1 MKKVCLLGAVLWIA
15 AVAFGENAMVSD
27 AYHAV
32 EAWYAEMV
40 TKDLPE
46 GTWLFTQSDRLTEE
60 LRQKAQQ
67 RAITVV
73 ALNEPLTNHPI
84 KPVEGAEVLPFWEHR
99 IVRDAWLTRIPTVFC
114 VAWLKA
120 CPKEAAGKI
129 ALTMA
134 PELAVY
140 AGMETHAA
148 GLVWRPVEREK
159 KETLEDLQKT
169 AKALLVRREEL
180 GTLLLRVEN
189 PEIEQQDRL
198 DELCSSIATL
208 MNGVGVRLARAGDPE
223 TAFLL
228 FQKAHRLVPSLIS
241 PVLNMGT
248 LVHEALS
255 ADGENPFFAEQKDE
269 VVSLLRD
276 MGRVF
281 EEQEEE
287 VDPDALVT
295 YGGGELL
302 NADPYIRAG
311 WIWAYSGIRFDD
323 TNSLAR
329 VEQLLRDREMPVG
342 EMMAEFRDGMRYSQ
356 TMNAY
361 RVLPIVEETRK
372 TDAAEATGWTR
383 PLIEK
388 TVMEMDR
395 EYDSEHRFHFIRAIS
410 EVSENADLH
419 LDLNL
424 LKADFQARMG
434 GFRTARKLLES
445 VGCFREEKDGAPC
458 DVRLYRAELGYYAQQ
473 HVLGAMTNL
482 LHRWSAEEGSPE
494 WVSLLY
500 RGVKRTIIKPM
511 VREDFVRNLVEAD
524 KLYAQAQK
532 AAPDDLWELAL
543 IRFVNA
549 VYLQEIQPFEKRLDL
564 VALGKVVLRLR
575 PRDYFVNYCL
585 GGEAASRNDKTTA
598 LAYYAVSV
606 QERETIEALNNM
618 TVLFL
623 AMGESE
629 RAYRM
634 ALRLVCLNEKRKRPE
649 VIDTIGEALYAVE
662 QYEQALEQYRAADVG
677 FGGKE
682 PVIRLHMAEALLRL
696 NRSAE
701 ALRILEE
708 IRDKRSAFSVDEV
721 QRYLEALEEAEAM
734 QKAADEPEKVPEA
747 ENTSVP

>member
-1 MKKVCLLGAVLWIA
+1 MKKACLIGAFLWMA
-15 AVAFGENAMVSD
+15 AVAFGEEAIMPD

-73 ALNEPLTNHPI
+73 ALDEPLTEHPI
-84 KPVEGAEVLPFWEHR
+84 KPGKEALPFWEHR
-99 IVRDAWLTRIPTVFC
+99 MVRDAWLTRIPTVFC

-198 DELCSSIATL
+198 DELCCSIATL

-228 FQKAHRLVPSLIS
+228 FQKANRLVPSLIS

-388 TVMEMDR
+388 AAREMDR
-395 EYDSEHRFHFIRAIS
+395 EYDSAHRFHFIRAIS
-410 EVSENADLH
+410 EVTENPGLQM
-419 LDLNL
+419 DLNL
-424 LKADFQARMG
+424 LKADFQVRMG
-434 GFRTARKLLES
+434 GFRTASKLLES
-445 VGCFREEKDGAPC
+445 VGCFREEGKAGTPC
-458 DVRLYRAELGYYAQQ
+458 DVRLYRAELGFYAQL
-473 HVLGAMTNL
+473 HVLGPMTNL
-482 LHRWSAEEGSPE
+482 LQRWSTEEGAPG
-494 WVSLLY
+494 WVSLLH
-500 RGVKRTIIKPM
+500 RGVKRSTLKPM
-511 VREDFVRNLVEAD
+511 VREDLVRNLVEAD
-524 KLYAQAQK
+524 GLYAQAQK

-549 VYLQEIQPFEKRLDL
+549 VYLQTIAPMENRLDL
-564 VALGKVVLRLR
+564 VALGKDVLRLR
-575 PRDYFVNYCL
+575 PHDYYVNACL
-585 GGEAASRNDKTTA
+585 GDEAASRNDKTTA
-598 LAYYAVSV
+598 LTYYAVSV
-606 QERETIEALNNM
+606 QERETIETLNNM
-618 TVLFL
+618 TCLL
-623 AMGESE
+623 LEMGDSE

-634 ALRLVCLNEKRKRPE
+634 ALRLVCLNEKRKSPE
-649 VIDTIGEALYAVE
+649 VIDTIGEALYAVG
-662 QYEQALEQYRAADVG
+662 QYEQALAQYKEADEG
-677 FGGKE
+677 FGGKQ

-721 QRYLEALEEAEAM
+721 QRYLEALEEAEA
-734 QKAADEPEKVPEA
+734 KVG
-747 ENTSVP
+747 SSDGQ